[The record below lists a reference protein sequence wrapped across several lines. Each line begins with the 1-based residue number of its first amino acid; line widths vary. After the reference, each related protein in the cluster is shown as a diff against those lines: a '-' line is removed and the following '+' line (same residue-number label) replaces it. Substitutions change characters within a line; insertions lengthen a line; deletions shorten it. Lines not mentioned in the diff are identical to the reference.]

1 MNISIKDKRTIAAGA
16 LCGLFLAAS
25 ILFMPESAFAADSP
39 FNFGNII
46 GELQRIVTV
55 LLLPM
60 AIVFSAWKVLYLA
73 IVVGMFGF
81 DPLNYCTGNNNT
93 GDSIDYQTVQEQLKI
108 SLVGFFKGLMWIG
121 GIFII
126 FQLVVV
132 AASAISGVFA
142 EAFG

>member
-1 MNISIKDKRTIAAGA
+1 MNISIKDKRTIAAGV

-25 ILFMPESAFAADSP
+25 ILFMPESAFADDSP

-81 DPLNYCTGNNNT
+81 DPLNYCPGNKG